1 MNYKWYFFSILGLL
15 LIGTGLCIFGEALIR
30 KINQENFF
38 WHGTTALIIF
48 NSGICF
54 VGEAIFIRRKKTG
67 QIFNRYY
74 YFYNMDILDFE
85 NSTYSVNLRK
95 LTRKSRLGFGYR
107 DIKDITIQDILI
119 MNKHKE
125 LIKIYFGLGK
135 INFVDDILDELG
147 ISEDMRIPK
156 PGKIADYEERDKIVA
171 KALKVVKERKKEEVA
186 AFRKMA
192 QEMREQQK

>member
-1 MNYKWYFFSILGLL
+1 
-15 LIGTGLCIFGEALIR
+15 
-30 KINQENFF
+30 
-38 WHGTTALIIF
+38 
-48 NSGICF
+48 
-54 VGEAIFIRRKKTG
+54 
-67 QIFNRYY
+67 
-74 YFYNMDILDFE
+74 MDILDFE

-107 DIKDITIQDILI
+107 EIKDITIQDIMI

-135 INFVDDILDELG
+135 INFTDDILDELG

-156 PGKIADYEERDKIVA
+156 PGKIVNYDERDIIVA
-171 KALKVVKERKKEEVA
+171 KALRVVKERRKEETA

-192 QEMREQQK
+192 QEVRETNNKIDIKKVD

>member
-1 MNYKWYFFSILGLL
+1 
-15 LIGTGLCIFGEALIR
+15 
-30 KINQENFF
+30 
-38 WHGTTALIIF
+38 
-48 NSGICF
+48 
-54 VGEAIFIRRKKTG
+54 
-67 QIFNRYY
+67 
-74 YFYNMDILDFE
+74 MDILYFE

-107 DIKDITIQDILI
+107 DIKHITIQDILI

-135 INFVDDILDELG
+135 INFTDDILEELG
-147 ISEDMRIPK
+147 ISEDMRIEK
-156 PGKIADYEERDKIVA
+156 PGKIEDYEKRDAIVV

-192 QEMREQQK
+192 QEMRDNNKDLNILIYFLTHIRCVINIVISPFPDSKKNIF

>member
-1 MNYKWYFFSILGLL
+1 
-15 LIGTGLCIFGEALIR
+15 
-30 KINQENFF
+30 
-38 WHGTTALIIF
+38 
-48 NSGICF
+48 
-54 VGEAIFIRRKKTG
+54 
-67 QIFNRYY
+67 
-74 YFYNMDILDFE
+74 MDILDFE

-107 DIKDITIQDILI
+107 EIKDITIQDIMI

-135 INFVDDILDELG
+135 INFTDDILDELG

-156 PGKIADYEERDKIVA
+156 PGKIVNYDERDIIVA
-171 KALKVVKERKKEEVA
+171 KALRVVKERRKEETA

-192 QEMREQQK
+192 QEMRENNNKIDIKKVD

>member
-1 MNYKWYFFSILGLL
+1 MG
-15 LIGTGLCIFGEALIR
+15 IFQ
-30 KINQENFF
+30 K
-38 WHGTTALIIF
+38 
-48 NSGICF
+48 C
-54 VGEAIFIRRKKTG
+54 
-67 QIFNRYY
+67 
-74 YFYNMDILDFE
+74 
-85 NSTYSVNLRK
+85 
-95 LTRKSRLGFGYR
+95 

-192 QEMREQQK
+192 QEMREQQSLTILQNNPNSNLPSLKRAMFCGNL

>member
-1 MNYKWYFFSILGLL
+1 
-15 LIGTGLCIFGEALIR
+15 
-30 KINQENFF
+30 
-38 WHGTTALIIF
+38 
-48 NSGICF
+48 
-54 VGEAIFIRRKKTG
+54 
-67 QIFNRYY
+67 
-74 YFYNMDILDFE
+74 MDILDFE

-107 DIKDITIQDILI
+107 DIKHITIQDILI

-135 INFVDDILDELG
+135 INFTDDILEELG
-147 ISEDMRIPK
+147 ISEDMRIEK
-156 PGKIADYEERDKIVA
+156 PGKIEDYEKRDAVVA

-192 QEMREQQK
+192 QEMRDNNKGLNIDIVD